1 MGKHS
6 GRHAFKDKLIS
17 LGYADLT
24 DDVIENAFGKFK
36 ILADKKKHIYDEDII
51 ALVDDSLVLDNK
63 ANTIVLKSLKVFAG
77 TGEPQKADMTLD
89 VNGQIKS
96 ATETGDGPVDA
107 IFKCIKNLYPHD
119 VNLQLYQVHAVT
131 EGTDAQATVSVRI
144 EENGKTTVG
153 QAADTDTLV
162 ASANAYIA
170 ALNKMILKRE
180 KTAPAM
186 EQEKEKMRGIQMGL
200 FDKVKKIWSQD
211 MAIDLGTANTL
222 VVVKGQGV
230 VLNEPSVV
238 AIVEQAGKKQVLA
251 VGDEAKTMLGR
262 TPGNIEAIRPL
273 RDGVIAD
280 FIVTEEM
287 IKHFIKKVHKGR
299 SFANPRILICVPT
312 GSTPVERKAIQ
323 DSALAAGARR
333 VQLIEEPIAAAI
345 GANLPISEATGS
357 MVVDI
362 GGGTSEIAVMSLG
375 GLVYSKSL
383 RVAGDAMDGA
393 MANYM
398 RKEYNLMI
406 GDSTAEKIKKEIGT
420 AIPTNDNTYPVKG
433 RDLRSGTPK
442 EVNIT
447 EEDTAE
453 ALNDILRE
461 MVNGIKDALEA
472 TPPELSADLV
482 DMGLTLTGGGA
493 LLKNI
498 DKRFSKETGL
508 PVHIAEDPLSCV
520 AVGTG
525 KALDQEQT
533 FSTMMTEY

>member
-1 MGKHS
+1 
-6 GRHAFKDKLIS
+6 
-17 LGYADLT
+17 
-24 DDVIENAFGKFK
+24 
-36 ILADKKKHIYDEDII
+36 
-51 ALVDDSLVLDNK
+51 
-63 ANTIVLKSLKVFAG
+63 
-77 TGEPQKADMTLD
+77 
-89 VNGQIKS
+89 
-96 ATETGDGPVDA
+96 
-107 IFKCIKNLYPHD
+107 
-119 VNLQLYQVHAVT
+119 
-131 EGTDAQATVSVRI
+131 
-144 EENGKTTVG
+144 
-153 QAADTDTLV
+153 
-162 ASANAYIA
+162 
-170 ALNKMILKRE
+170 
-180 KTAPAM
+180 
-186 EQEKEKMRGIQMGL
+186 
-200 FDKVKKIWSQD
+200 

-222 VVVKGQGV
+222 VVLKGQGV

-238 AIVEQAGKKQVLA
+238 AIADNGGKKTVLA

-262 TPGNIEAIRPL
+262 TPGNISAIRPL

-287 IKHFIKKVHKGR
+287 IKHFIKKVHKNKT
-299 SFANPRILICVPT
+299 FANPRILICVPT

-345 GANLPISEATGS
+345 GAGLPISEATGS

-362 GGGTSEIAVMSLG
+362 GGGTTEIAVMSLG
-375 GLVYSKSL
+375 GLVYSRSL
-383 RVAGDAMDGA
+383 RVAGDAMDTA
-393 MANYM
+393 LVNYM

-420 AIPTNDNTYPVKG
+420 AIPSNSNTYAVKG

-453 ALNDILRE
+453 ALNDILKE
-461 MVNGIKDALEA
+461 MVNGIKDALEN

-508 PVHIAEDPLSCV
+508 PVFIADDPLACV
-520 AVGTG
+520 AIGTG
-525 KALDQEQT
+525 KALEQEET
-533 FSTMMTEY
+533 FSTMLSEY

>member
-1 MGKHS
+1 MSKW
-6 GRHAFKDKLIS
+6 I
-17 LGYADLT
+17 
-24 DDVIENAFGKFK
+24 
-36 ILADKKKHIYDEDII
+36 
-51 ALVDDSLVLDNK
+51 
-63 ANTIVLKSLKVFAG
+63 KSL
-77 TGEPQKADMTLD
+77 T
-89 VNGQIKS
+89 N
-96 ATETGDGPVDA
+96 
-107 IFKCIKNLYPHD
+107 
-119 VNLQLYQVHAVT
+119 
-131 EGTDAQATVSVRI
+131 
-144 EENGKTTVG
+144 
-153 QAADTDTLV
+153 
-162 ASANAYIA
+162 
-170 ALNKMILKRE
+170 
-180 KTAPAM
+180 
-186 EQEKEKMRGIQMGL
+186 
-200 FDKVKKIWSQD
+200 IWSQD

-222 VVVKGQGV
+222 VVLKGQGV

-238 AIVEQAGKKQVLA
+238 AIIESNGKRTVLA

-262 TPGNIEAIRPL
+262 TPGNISAIRPL

-287 IKHFIKKVHKGR
+287 IKHFIKKIHKNQTF
-299 SFANPRILICVPT
+299 SNPRILICVPT

-345 GANLPISEATGS
+345 GAGLPISEATGS

-362 GGGTSEIAVMSLG
+362 GGGTTEIAVMSLG

-383 RVAGDAMDGA
+383 RIAGDAMDTA
-393 MANYM
+393 LMNYM

-420 AIPTNDNTYPVKG
+420 AIPSNSNTYAVKG

-453 ALNDILRE
+453 ALNDILKE
-461 MVNGIKDALEA
+461 MVDGIKNALEN

-482 DMGLTLTGGGA
+482 DMGMTLTGGGA

-498 DKRFSKETGL
+498 DKRLSKETGL
-508 PVHIAEDPLSCV
+508 PVHIADDPLACV
-520 AVGTG
+520 AIGTG
-525 KALDQEQT
+525 KALENEEV
-533 FSTMMTEY
+533 FSTMMSEY

>member
-1 MGKHS
+1 MGM
-6 GRHAFKDKLIS
+6 FDK
-17 LGYADLT
+17 
-24 DDVIENAFGKFK
+24 
-36 ILADKKKHIYDEDII
+36 
-51 ALVDDSLVLDNK
+51 
-63 ANTIVLKSLKVFAG
+63 
-77 TGEPQKADMTLD
+77 
-89 VNGQIKS
+89 
-96 ATETGDGPVDA
+96 
-107 IFKCIKNLYPHD
+107 IKN
-119 VNLQLYQVHAVT
+119 
-131 EGTDAQATVSVRI
+131 
-144 EENGKTTVG
+144 
-153 QAADTDTLV
+153 
-162 ASANAYIA
+162 
-170 ALNKMILKRE
+170 
-180 KTAPAM
+180 
-186 EQEKEKMRGIQMGL
+186 
-200 FDKVKKIWSQD
+200 IWSQD

-238 AIVEQAGKKQVLA
+238 AIVENGGKKNVLA

-262 TPGNIEAIRPL
+262 TPGNISAIRPL

-287 IKHFIKKVHKGR
+287 IKHFIKKVHKGS

-345 GANLPISEATGS
+345 GAGLPISEATGS

-383 RVAGDAMDGA
+383 RVAGDAMDAA
-393 MANYM
+393 MINYM

-406 GDSTAEKIKKEIGT
+406 GDSTAEKIKKDSGT
-420 AIPTNDNTYPVKG
+420 AIPSNNNTYAVKG

-453 ALNDILRE
+453 ALNEILRD
-461 MVNGIKDALEA
+461 MVNGIKDALES

-482 DMGLTLTGGGA
+482 DMGLTLTGGGS

-508 PVHIAEDPLSCV
+508 PVHIADDPLSCV
-520 AVGTG
+520 AIGTG
-525 KALDQEQT
+525 KALEQEQT
-533 FSTMMTEY
+533 FSTMLTEY

>member
-1 MGKHS
+1 
-6 GRHAFKDKLIS
+6 
-17 LGYADLT
+17 
-24 DDVIENAFGKFK
+24 
-36 ILADKKKHIYDEDII
+36 
-51 ALVDDSLVLDNK
+51 
-63 ANTIVLKSLKVFAG
+63 
-77 TGEPQKADMTLD
+77 
-89 VNGQIKS
+89 
-96 ATETGDGPVDA
+96 
-107 IFKCIKNLYPHD
+107 
-119 VNLQLYQVHAVT
+119 
-131 EGTDAQATVSVRI
+131 
-144 EENGKTTVG
+144 
-153 QAADTDTLV
+153 
-162 ASANAYIA
+162 
-170 ALNKMILKRE
+170 
-180 KTAPAM
+180 
-186 EQEKEKMRGIQMGL
+186 
-200 FDKVKKIWSQD
+200 

-222 VVVKGQGV
+222 VVLKEQGV

-238 AIVEQAGKKQVLA
+238 AIIENKGKKTILA

-262 TPGNIEAIRPL
+262 TPGNIQAIRPL

-287 IKHFIKKVHKGR
+287 IKHFIKKVHKNR
-299 SFANPRILICVPT
+299 TFASPRILICVPT

-345 GANLPISEATGS
+345 GAGLPISEATGS

-362 GGGTSEIAVMSLG
+362 GGGTTEIAIMCLG

-383 RVAGDAMDGA
+383 RRAGDAMDIA
-393 MANYM
+393 LINYM

-420 AIPTNDNTYPVKG
+420 AIPSNNNTFPVKG

-442 EVNIT
+442 EINIT

-453 ALNDILRE
+453 ALNGVLNGI
-461 MVNGIKDALEA
+461 VTGIKDALEN
-472 TPPELSADLV
+472 TPPDSSSDLV

-508 PVHIAEDPLSCV
+508 PVHIAEDPIACV
-520 AVGTG
+520 AIGTG
-525 KALDQEQT
+525 KALEQEEI
-533 FSTMMTEY
+533 FSTMLSEY

>member
-1 MGKHS
+1 MS
-6 GRHAFKDKLIS
+6 NWF
-17 LGYADLT
+17 
-24 DDVIENAFGKFK
+24 
-36 ILADKKKHIYDEDII
+36 
-51 ALVDDSLVLDNK
+51 
-63 ANTIVLKSLKVFAG
+63 
-77 TGEPQKADMTLD
+77 
-89 VNGQIKS
+89 
-96 ATETGDGPVDA
+96 
-107 IFKCIKNLYPHD
+107 KNLT
-119 VNLQLYQVHAVT
+119 N
-131 EGTDAQATVSVRI
+131 
-144 EENGKTTVG
+144 
-153 QAADTDTLV
+153 
-162 ASANAYIA
+162 
-170 ALNKMILKRE
+170 
-180 KTAPAM
+180 
-186 EQEKEKMRGIQMGL
+186 
-200 FDKVKKIWSQD
+200 IWSQD

-222 VVVKGQGV
+222 VVLKGQGV

-238 AIVEQAGKKQVLA
+238 AIAENMGKKTVLA

-262 TPGNIEAIRPL
+262 TPGNISAIRPL

-287 IKHFIKKVHKGR
+287 IKHFIKKVHKNQTF
-299 SFANPRILICVPT
+299 SNPRILICVPT

-345 GANLPISEATGS
+345 GAGLPISEATGS

-362 GGGTSEIAVMSLG
+362 GGGTTEIAVMSLG
-375 GLVYSKSL
+375 GLVYSRSL
-383 RVAGDAMDGA
+383 RIAGDAMDTA
-393 MANYM
+393 LVNYM

-420 AIPTNDNTYPVKG
+420 AIPSNTNTFAVKG

-453 ALNDILRE
+453 ALNDILKE
-461 MVNGIKDALEA
+461 MVDGIKNALEN

-508 PVHIAEDPLSCV
+508 PVHIADDPLACV
-520 AVGTG
+520 AIGTG
-525 KALDQEQT
+525 KALDQEET
-533 FSTMMTEY
+533 FSTMLSEY